1 MAFRFRSQTVVP
13 TRGSNPVDV
22 VDAAL
27 ALAARR
33 ELFTTDEALDLM
45 RGVRNKVHDGSVE
58 GVVAAIT
65 LRAEETYASDVLVD
79 RGRVIE
85 LLLEMRLAL
94 ST

>member
-1 MAFRFRSQTVVP
+1 MAFRSRRETVVP

-33 ELFTTDEALDLM
+33 ELFTADEALDLL
-45 RGVRNKVHDGSVE
+45 RGVRNKVHEGPDE
-58 GVVAAIT
+58 GVLAAIT
-65 LRAEETYASDVLVD
+65 LRAEKTYASDVLVD
-79 RGRVIE
+79 RGRVID